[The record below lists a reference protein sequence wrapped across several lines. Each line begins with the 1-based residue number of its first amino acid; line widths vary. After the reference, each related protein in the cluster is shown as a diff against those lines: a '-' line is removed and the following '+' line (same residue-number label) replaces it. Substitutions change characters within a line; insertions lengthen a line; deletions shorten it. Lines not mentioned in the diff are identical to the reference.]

1 MFWYRLIYAT
11 AIGKKLQTN
20 EKLKTRINKSKQE
33 LQRDKWTKISSNH
46 HLCKTHIWRP
56 QAMNIL
62 LHCSHTKMPV
72 YFVGYR
78 IWLPDNL
85 QHKRF

>member
-46 HLCKTHIWRP
+46 HLCKTHI
-56 QAMNIL
+56 
-62 LHCSHTKMPV
+62 
-72 YFVGYR
+72 
-78 IWLPDNL
+78 
-85 QHKRF
+85 